1 MYKKHFF
8 LDYRNTEK
16 RGEVGTD
23 RKEVRKREK
32 KKCDFSI
39 SVTARNPFFLLFFL
53 PFPKIS
59 PLHPFSPPPPP
70 LHISVSWEDMARE
83 RERRGGLKVK
93 NTSPP
98 FFSAA
103 QAPPIREAHH
113 PPLSS
118 WTVLP
123 DCFFFGQKRA
133 KCAVSSHNNPLLG
146 KVLLARPRLRRQ
158 SAIVRQVFK
167 FPGREPASSVCLD
180 GTSVRLAR
188 QVLRFT
194 WLTY

>member
-83 RERRGGLKVK
+83 REEGGAKSEKYIPPLFFCCTGTT
-93 NTSPP
+93 NQGSPP
-98 FFSAA
+98 SPTFILDSAA
-103 QAPPIREAHH
+103 R
-113 PPLSS
+113 L
-118 WTVLP
+118 
-123 DCFFFGQKRA
+123 FFFWPKKSQV
-133 KCAVSSHNNPLLG
+133 CSFIPQ
-146 KVLLARPRLRRQ
+146 Q
-158 SAIVRQVFK
+158 SLVR
-167 FPGREPASSVCLD
+167 
-180 GTSVRLAR
+180 
-188 QVLRFT
+188 
-194 WLTY
+194 